1 MVSQDLI
8 YSILPRQT
16 GQVTQ
21 QHRMVEQVVRR
32 SSLKPVDEN
41 ESAPLDTEFKVKE
54 KRRGDRRRKDR
65 RDDEATKAS
74 DKSEDDKSQGLDI
87 YI

>member
-21 QHRMVEQVVRR
+21 QRRVVEQVVRR

-41 ESAPLDTEFKVKE
+41 ESAPLEEEFKVKE
-54 KRRGDRRRKDR
+54 KRRGGRRRGDR
-65 RDDEATKAS
+65 RDEELARES
-74 DKSEDDKSQGLDI
+74 DKSDDDKSQGLDI